1 MREQLNFERLRGALW
16 VPVGAGELLGFKSGK
31 DWQCALAQ
39 RHPIGHFSHA
49 ELPRSKQ

>member
-1 MREQLNFERLRGALW
+1 MREQSNFERLRGALW
-16 VPVGAGELLGFKSGK
+16 VPVGAGEPRGVKSGK

-39 RHPIGHFSHA
+39 RHLIGHFSHA